1 MILKML
7 LDTVLLIQ
15 TKWAEETGSTSE
27 VSALVVKGNNQR
39 PKLSL
44 FFFFFSK

>member
-15 TKWAEETGSTSE
+15 TKRAEETGNKSE
-27 VSALVVKGNNQR
+27 VSALTVKGN
-39 PKLSL
+39 LS
-44 FFFFFSK
+44 